1 MTRRPL
7 TALTLAATLGLGLTA
22 AGCGSDDDGGSSTS
36 TPAASASTPAASS
49 GGGEV
54 KIAMKNIA
62 FSPDNVTVKVGQK
75 ITWTDEE
82 PVEHNVVAQSGA
94 TFESEIFG
102 EGKSYSFTPKTAG
115 TIKYECTLHPG
126 MDGTIT
132 VQ

>member
-7 TALTLAATLGLGLTA
+7 TALTLTAALGLTA
-22 AGCGSDDDGGSSTS
+22 AGCGSDDNGGGSTS
-36 TPAASASTPAASS
+36 TPAAASTSTPAATATGS
-49 GGGEV
+49 GEV

-62 FSPDNVTVKVGQK
+62 FAPDAVTVKVGQK

-94 TFESEIFG
+94 TFESDIFG
-102 EGKSYSFTPKTAG
+102 EGKSFSYTPTKAG